1 MAQGLMQTPRA
12 IRAMAP
18 ARLKAASRSPL
29 LSRLIIAVRRILAL
43 RAAASSLIVSTSQG
57 CCG

>member
-12 IRAMAP
+12 IRPVAP
-18 ARLKAASRSPL
+18 ARPTAVSMSPR
-29 LSRLIIAVRRILAL
+29 LSRLVIAVSRILAL